1 MFPRREL
8 AFQRVDILSVLFWFH
23 LPELMFHVLNFA
35 SVVCINHQHFPYFFC
50 LNLSPDPDH
59 LLLSKAFGFRI
70 VGCTLPSE
78 STLQVVNCANA
89 QVIGCA
95 EYIHMNRMQM
105 GYTTQSPLKEFSV
118 GYRDQDRPRL
128 TSSMSI
134 RSHQSCMS
142 LIA

>member
-8 AFQRVDILSVLFWFH
+8 VFQRHNILSVLFGIH
-23 LPELMFHVLNFA
+23 LPELTLHGRNFA
-35 SVVCINHQHFPYFFC
+35 SMVFVYHQHLPDFLCF
-50 LNLSPDPDH
+50 NLSPNPDH
-59 LLLSKAFGFRI
+59 LLLSKAFGFRV

-78 STLQVVNCANA
+78 SALQVVNCANA

-95 EYIHMNRMQM
+95 EYIRMNRMQM
-105 GYTTQSPLKEFSV
+105 GYTTQFPLKELSV
-118 GYRDQDRPRL
+118 GYRDQDRTRL

-134 RSHQSCMS
+134 RSHQSCVS